1 MRFSATF
8 TLALFL
14 GLLSTASF
22 ALPADQDRQGD
33 DLAARANYRSGPT
46 TSPGWRLSHRS
57 LRHAGSVRRY
67 EEHGLV
73 ARQSAPGSASSQ
85 QPQS

>member
-33 DLAARANYRSGPT
+33 DLAARANCGCVKQV
-46 TSPGWRLSHRS
+46 PGGLESCCPEKRGILDQC
-57 LRHAGSVRRY
+57 VCRRDPRFA
-67 EEHGLV
+67 ELMK
-73 ARQSAPGSASSQ
+73 
-85 QPQS
+85 